1 MTEEKEQTEQ
11 TECIFKV
18 SKEQAYLLYT
28 YLYGATLKILD
39 RLKKQEKI
47 LNETRQKH

>member
-1 MTEEKEQTEQ
+1 MTEEREQ

-39 RLKKQEKI
+39 RLKRRGRIQNDFRPE
-47 LNETRQKH
+47 NY